1 MADTGDLKSLAGH
14 PAYGFESRPRHH
26 PHASLFVKA
35 PQQAAALHANSCPI
49 PVSDTAC
56 TDGLHFPRFSTA
68 DKFIRTVILSPAGHC
83 GALGQLALPVFYT
96 FYMFYTAGFSLC
108 AGA

>member
-26 PHASLFVKA
+26 PYASLFVKA

-49 PVSDTAC
+49 PISDTAG
-56 TDGLHFPRFSTA
+56 TDGLHFPHFSTA
-68 DKFIRTVILSPAGHC
+68 GKFIRTVISFPG
-83 GALGQLALPVFYT
+83 
-96 FYMFYTAGFSLC
+96 
-108 AGA
+108 